1 MPEHSGSSAMQRW
14 SSQQD
19 TPFGVSKQQAA
30 ILILSSHVNKKFAEA
45 TRHLFVNIPGG
56 LGADYWP

>member
-1 MPEHSGSSAMQRW
+1 MHFYFNPEHGGANAMQRW

-30 ILILSSHVNKKFAEA
+30 ILKLSSHVNKKVA
-45 TRHLFVNIPGG
+45 
-56 LGADYWP
+56 